1 VFFQKILIP
10 SNGPSELF
18 AGPCDSLI
26 CMAEG
31 CSFMDPTCSRKSWAS
46 SSIVGALLADEKQ
59 LVFAKFKRGD
69 QLDMMSS
76 FLISTDREKVLKWTG
91 AKEEREAP
99 RDESL
104 ADSPDPQSG
113 DGFQTLTQDFLKAIE
128 VYHRLIPTLT
138 AFTPIVR
145 LTGVHGNLY
154 ELVKTEGTLLDKD
167 DKYELFQFNKDLL
180 VQIDRALETIRATSR
195 GWNSLPYM
203 LLMGLVSSYD
213 AFLAQLI
220 RLIFVTKPETLSSSE
235 RNISFRDLV
244 CLSSVEAAREM
255 MIEKEV
261 EAVIRK
267 KSSRSDYLVGK
278 QIGADAHNRVESVAE
293 LY

>member
-255 MIEKEV
+255 MIEKGV

-267 KSSRSDYLVGK
+267 SHHD
-278 QIGADAHNRVESVAE
+278 QITWLESKLGLTLTTE
-293 LY
+293 